1 MNVPTQVLHSGYL
14 PDPQTGSTS
23 VPVYQTASYAFAT
36 AQEIADAFGGRGPG
50 FIYSRISNPTN
61 AAFERRL
68 AELEGG
74 VGCIACSSGMAAISS
89 TVMGLTRAGDH
100 VVAAKGIFG
109 GTVSLLSRT
118 LSRFGVSATFVDS
131 SNVEDVKTAIRPE
144 TKLVFVETIANPRM
158 DVPDLPAIAEVVHK
172 AGIPLV
178 VDSTVTTPVLIRPGE
193 WGADIV
199 IHSVSKFIN
208 GHGNSIG
215 GAVVDTGRFD
225 WSEGPFEDIAQ
236 LARKAGKLAFI
247 AHLRTLVYRDLG
259 CCPSPFNSFLNLVG
273 LEGLAIRMEA
283 HCRNALHLAEFL
295 AQHPKVEWVRYPGL
309 SSDPCY
315 ETASRLFQGG
325 FGGVLTF
332 GVGSAEAAMK
342 LIDRLAL
349 AQNLAN
355 IGDSR
360 TLVIH
365 PASTIFQEFTT
376 EEREAMGVPDDMI
389 RVSAGVE
396 SSADIIADFESALA
410 GI

>member
-1 MNVPTQVLHSGYL
+1 MNVPTQVLHSGYSS
-14 PDPQTGSTS
+14 DPQTGSTS
-23 VPVYQTASYAFAT
+23 VPVYQTASYAFST

-68 AELEGG
+68 AELEEG

-109 GTVSLLSRT
+109 GTMSLLSRI
-118 LSRFGVSATFVDS
+118 LSRFGVSTTFVDS
-131 SNVEDVKTAIRPE
+131 SKVQEVKAAIRPE
-144 TKLVFVETIANPRM
+144 TKLVFLETIANPRM
-158 DVPDLPAIAEVVHK
+158 DVPDLPAIAEVVSEV
-172 AGIPLV
+172 GIPLV
-178 VDSTVTTPVLIRPGE
+178 VDSTITTPVLIRPGK

-225 WSEGPFEDIAQ
+225 WSSGPFEDIAQ
-236 LARKAGKLAFI
+236 LARRAGKLAFI

-259 CCPSPFNSFLNLVG
+259 PCPSPFNSFLNLVG
-273 LEGLAIRMEA
+273 LEGLAVRMEA
-283 HCRNALHLAEFL
+283 HCRNALLLAEFL
-295 AQHPKVEWVRYPGL
+295 VQHPKVEWVRYPGL
-309 SSDPCY
+309 MSDSCY
-315 ETASRLFQGG
+315 ETAARLFHGG

-332 GVGSAEAAMK
+332 GVGSAEAATR
-342 LIDRLAL
+342 LIDRLVL
-349 AQNLAN
+349 ARNLAN

-365 PASTIFQEFTT
+365 PASTIFQEFAAD
-376 EEREAMGVPDDMI
+376 ERETMGVSDDMI
-389 RVSAGVE
+389 RVSVGVE
-396 SSADIIADFESALA
+396 SSTDIIADFESALA
-410 GI
+410 SI